1 MAAAIGTTP
10 GAISAADVSGMLFDA
25 PATTPAG
32 AVHQALAGTPAQGS
46 GIGGLTPALS
56 VELRGREENLVAGGS
71 PAPPPSPGAGELP
84 AGFGGVKT
92 GAVDRGGG
100 GGGPPGDRRP
110 PP

>member
-46 GIGGLTPALS
+46 GIGGLTPGAAGG
-56 VELRGREENLVAGGS
+56 LRGREEHLGGGAA
-71 PAPPPSPGAGELP
+71 PAPHLLPRAGAGAAVRRGVT
-84 AGFGGVKT
+84 AGAEGRWGGGR
-92 GAVDRGGG
+92 GARGG
-100 GGGPPGDRRP
+100 RRAA
-110 PP
+110 